1 MQQIKI
7 FKGIETEVSVL
18 EAEVNSW
25 LAESKVRVISMSG
38 NIAPQTQ
45 ASKETAGLSKSR
57 FAPSD
62 VLLIILYEQ
71 P

>member
-7 FKGIETEVSVL
+7 FKSIETDVRLL

-45 ASKETAGLSKSR
+45 TSKESSGLSKSL